1 MKTQAKDMTKGHPG
15 RLLLQFALPLMLGNI
30 FQQTYTMVDT
40 AVVGQLVGVH
50 ALAALGSVDWFNWM
64 SLGICSGLKAI
75 FDEHFFINAY
85 STRLA
90 IYTLLFSNLCQFRV
104 LFS

>member
-64 SLGICSGLKAI
+64 SLGICSGL
-75 FDEHFFINAY
+75 
-85 STRLA
+85 SQG
-90 IYTLLFSNLCQFRV
+90 FSIMIAQQFGAKEYEKMKKQCFLR
-104 LFS
+104 SW

>member
-50 ALAALGSVDWFNWM
+50 ALAAIRLWAAVCWRPWARWT
-64 SLGICSGLKAI
+64 GL
-75 FDEHFFINAY
+75 
-85 STRLA
+85 TG
-90 IYTLLFSNLCQFRV
+90 
-104 LFS
+104 

>member
-40 AVVGQLVGVH
+40 AGCCLLGGGGGLGGPRPVGG
-50 ALAALGSVDWFNWM
+50 G
-64 SLGICSGLKAI
+64 
-75 FDEHFFINAY
+75 
-85 STRLA
+85 
-90 IYTLLFSNLCQFRV
+90 
-104 LFS
+104 

>member
-40 AVVGQLVGVH
+40 AVRGTE
-50 ALAALGSVDWFNWM
+50 AALIALCSHSSEEEMRSLSAEVEKTENDVHSVFYSSYRLDEDMKILSVDDAFETIT
-64 SLGICSGLKAI
+64 G
-75 FDEHFFINAY
+75 
-85 STRLA
+85 
-90 IYTLLFSNLCQFRV
+90 
-104 LFS
+104 

>member
-50 ALAALGSVDWFNWM
+50 ALAALG
-64 SLGICSGLKAI
+64 
-75 FDEHFFINAY
+75 
-85 STRLA
+85 
-90 IYTLLFSNLCQFRV
+90 
-104 LFS
+104 